1 MSKVKDA
8 TAKIPWARTNSI
20 RRLVEN
26 YSVTITQ
33 LDSLP
38 TRDRHTP
45 KKRLTHPGVV
55 IRSNAVNPNANLRE
69 E

>member
-26 YSVTITQ
+26 YCVPIASWTP
-33 LDSLP
+33 LP
-38 TRDRHTP
+38 IWDRHTP

>member
-1 MSKVKDA
+1 MG
-8 TAKIPWARTNSI
+8 
-20 RRLVEN
+20 
-26 YSVTITQ
+26 
-33 LDSLP
+33 P
-38 TRDRHTP
+38 THT

>member
-1 MSKVKDA
+1 MAKVKDA
-8 TAKIPWARTNSI
+8 TAKIPRARTNSI

-26 YSVTITQ
+26 YGVPIAQ
-33 LDSLP
+33 LDSATDMGP
-38 TRDRHTP
+38 THT